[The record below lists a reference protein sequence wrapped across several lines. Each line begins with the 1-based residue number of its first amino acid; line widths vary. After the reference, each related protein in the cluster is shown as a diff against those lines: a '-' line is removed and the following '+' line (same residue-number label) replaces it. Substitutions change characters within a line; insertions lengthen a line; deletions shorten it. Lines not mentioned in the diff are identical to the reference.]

1 MSDGCQANK
10 SVFLCT
16 QLSRDLTSHEHKCI
30 TDVLHRNTDLFAWQ
44 PSDML
49 GIHPSVIYHKL
60 AICPKAK
67 PISQKKKKMG
77 EERHKV
83 VREVRYSIWL
93 ANVIKVKKS
102 NNIW

>member
-1 MSDGCQANK
+1 M
-10 SVFLCT
+10 
-16 QLSRDLTSHEHKCI
+16 
-30 TDVLHRNTDLFAWQ
+30 FASQ
-44 PSDML
+44 PSDMP
-49 GIHPSVIYHKL
+49 GIHPSVNYQKF
-60 AICPKAK
+60 AIFPKAK
-67 PISQKKKKMG
+67 PVSQKERKMG